1 MRMYYFE
8 IMFRLRSEKFGH
20 YNRKKENR
28 KSYTKI
34 AERNRRQGNRIE
46 RHVFVIENMF
56 VLNVKK
62 MYNITLKWTRPHFT
76 YKNRKYVRPQ
86 LTWGSSLPNQ
96 LFQDLEITFNFAH
109 PCSFPFP
116 LIFTVFC
123 SITLILFTLF
133 TLSYFFSSPSPFFS
147 LIHYPISQF
156 HLTDLYI
163 NYYQSYIQ
171 CCLMLVIQF
180 SFSVSSALIIC
191 CHNHILYNEELF
203 YFP

>member
-1 MRMYYFE
+1 
-8 IMFRLRSEKFGH
+8 
-20 YNRKKENR
+20 
-28 KSYTKI
+28 
-34 AERNRRQGNRIE
+34 
-46 RHVFVIENMF
+46 MF

-62 MYNITLKWTRPHFT
+62 IYNITLKRTRPHFT

-133 TLSYFFSSPSPFFS
+133 TLSYFFSSPLSILFSYSLPYFTVSSNRFIHQLLPVIYSMLLNAGYPVFVFSFFS
-147 LIHYPISQF
+147 F
-156 HLTDLYI
+156 
-163 NYYQSYIQ
+163 NYLLS
-171 CCLMLVIQF
+171 
-180 SFSVSSALIIC
+180 
-191 CHNHILYNEELF
+191 
-203 YFP
+203 